1 MKRRNFIKTT
11 GAALSVP
18 LVLNGLNVQG
28 MPKSSLFSSM
38 NETDKILVLIRLN
51 GGNDGLNMVIPR
63 DQYLGLNAVR
73 SNIILPENDVLTLTD
88 TVGLHSQMTALQNVY
103 NDGQLGV
110 VQAVGYPNQNRSHFR
125 STDIWTSG
133 SPANE
138 FWTTGWLGRN
148 FEMDHPE
155 FPSNY
160 PNDDFPD
167 PFALTI
173 GKTVSQTCQGTSSN
187 FSMTLTDPFTLM
199 PLTEGAE
206 SDLPDN
212 YYGQELAFL
221 RVAIRQSNAYGDT
234 ITAAADLG
242 SNAVDYPEDNELAAK
257 LKTVALLIAGGLQT
271 KVYVIDL
278 GGFDTHA
285 NQVVGD
291 DTNTGNHAELM
302 KTLSDAIASF
312 QADLNAPA
320 LDENVIGMTFSEFGR
335 RIRSNESLGTD
346 HGTAGPLFL
355 FGSCVSSSILGN
367 NPEISTEATAGE
379 GVAMQYDFRDIYG
392 SILKDWFLLDDSK
405 IRELLYEDYTH
416 LPIIENCTVGTED
429 IKEEFDVVMNT
440 YPNPVRNTLH
450 VDFESSGGWVKL
462 SIYDVIGSEIK
473 VVFNKKLPKGKHQI
487 QVDMH
492 DLPAGSYYCRLQMAV
507 AQKTKRIVVM

>member
-18 LVLNGLNVQG
+18 LILNGLNVQG
-28 MPKSSLFSSM
+28 MPKSSLFSNM

-63 DQYLGLNAVR
+63 DQYLGLTAVR
-73 SNIILPENDVLTLTD
+73 SNIILPENEVLSLTD
-88 TVGLHSQMTALQNVY
+88 TVGLHPQMAALQNVY

-110 VQAVGYPNQNRSHFR
+110 VQAAGYPNQNRSHFR

-148 FEMDHPE
+148 FELDHPE
-155 FPSNY
+155 FPVDY
-160 PNDDFPD
+160 PNEEFPD

-173 GKTVSQTCQGTSSN
+173 GKTVSQTCQGTSAN
-187 FSMTLTDPFTLM
+187 FSMTLTDPFTLS

-212 YYGQELAFL
+212 YYGEELAFL

-234 ITAAADLG
+234 ITAAAELG
-242 SNAVDYPEDNELAAK
+242 NNAVDYPEDNELAAK

-271 KVYVIDL
+271 KVYVVDL

-285 NQVVGD
+285 NQVVQGD
-291 DTNTGNHAELM
+291 TSTGNHAVLM
-302 KTLSDAIASF
+302 KTLSDAIGAF
-312 QADLNAPA
+312 QADLNAQA
-320 LDENVIGMTFSEFGR
+320 LDEKVIGMTFSEFGR

-355 FGSCVSSSILGN
+355 FGSCVSSTILGD
-367 NPEISTEATAGE
+367 NPEISAEATAGE
-379 GVAMQYDFRDIYG
+379 GVSMQYDFRDIYG
-392 SILKDWFLLDDSK
+392 SILKDWFLLDDTR
-405 IRELLYEDYTH
+405 IRSLLYEDFTY
-416 LPIIENCTVGTED
+416 LPILENCTVGTED
-429 IKEEFDVVMNT
+429 RKEEINIRMNA
-440 YPNPVRNTLH
+440 YPNPVRNTLN
-450 VDFESSGGWVKL
+450 VDFDASGEWVKL
-462 SIYDVIGSEIK
+462 SIYDAIGSELK
-473 VVFNKKLPKGKHQI
+473 VVFNQKLSKGSHQAK
-487 QVDMH
+487 VDMSNF
-492 DLPAGSYYCRLQMAV
+492 PAGSYYCRLQIGA
-507 AQKTKRIVVM
+507 AQKTKRVVVV